1 MTNVRLAAA
10 RALLSIDNREA
21 TLGGVLD
28 AAHQQIDA
36 VRDRALMLEITVG
49 ALRWRNQLDA
59 LIASASRRSVRD
71 IDPRA
76 LAVLRLATYQLRH
89 LDRVPAHAVVHESVH
104 VARALGAESAAG
116 FVNAVLRAMVRR
128 GPALALP
135 ARPGPAS
142 HRDAQVSYLSVTLS
156 HPAWLVRRWIDRMG
170 FDAAEAWCRFNNT
183 PPDVTVRAFEGGPVE
198 DLLERLHAENIAAVR
213 APFVTDALRL
223 PPGAL
228 GRISPELRLQLWAQD
243 EAAQLVARAAFV
255 QPEERVLDLCAA
267 PGGKTLVLA
276 SDLQLRDEAQRGQL
290 VAADGRPGRVRM
302 LKETIAQAHVPA
314 SVVLLDGREPLPFAP
329 VFDCVVVDAPCSGLG
344 TLRREPDLKW
354 TRTPDDM
361 APLAADQLRL
371 LAAAAEVVRPG
382 GRVLYATCSSEPE
395 ENVDVITRFLD
406 ADRRFAP
413 GMGKFLEGIPPA
425 VLDERGHMVTRPD
438 RHALEAF
445 FAAVLVRQT
454 GT

>member
-28 AAHQQIDA
+28 AAHQQIES
-36 VRDRALMLEITVG
+36 VRDRALMLEITIG
-49 ALRWRNQLDA
+49 ALRWRNELDA
-59 LIASASRRSVRD
+59 LLASASRRSVRE

-76 LAVLRLATYQLRH
+76 LAVLRLGAYQLRH

-116 FVNAVLRAMVRR
+116 FVNAVLRAMIRR
-128 GPALALP
+128 GPALSLP
-135 ARPGPAS
+135 ARPGAS
-142 HRDAQVSYLSVTLS
+142 GHRDAQVSYLSVTLS

-170 FDAAEAWCRFNNT
+170 FEAAEAWCRFNNT

-198 DLLERLHAENIAAVR
+198 ELLARLQAENIAAVP
-213 APFVTDALRL
+213 APFVTDAMRL

-228 GRISPELRLQLWAQD
+228 GKVSPELRLQLWAQD

-255 QPEERVLDLCAA
+255 QPGERVLDLCAA

-276 SDLQLRDEAQRGQL
+276 NDLQLRDHVGTGQL

-302 LKETIAQAHVPA
+302 LKETLDQARLPV

-354 TRTPDDM
+354 TRTADDL
-361 APLAADQLRL
+361 PVLAADQLRL
-371 LAAAAEVVRPG
+371 LAAAAAVVRPG
-382 GRVLYATCSSEPE
+382 GRVVYATCSSEPE
-395 ENVDVITRFLD
+395 ENAGVVDRFLESD
-406 ADRRFAP
+406 SRFAP
-413 GMGKFLEGIPPA
+413 AQGHALGGVPPD
-425 VLDERGHMVTRPD
+425 VLDERGHLVTRPD

-445 FAAVLVRQT
+445 FAAVLVRQL